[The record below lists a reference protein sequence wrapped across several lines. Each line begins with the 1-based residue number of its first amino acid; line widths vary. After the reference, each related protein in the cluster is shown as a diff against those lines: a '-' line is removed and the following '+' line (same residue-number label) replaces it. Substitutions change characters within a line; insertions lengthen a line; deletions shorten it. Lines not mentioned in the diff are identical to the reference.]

1 MLRKANMREYFA
13 LLNIFLM
20 PHSYHSRCYYYP
32 QFIPSLPPNPNPS
45 PIVHILL
52 IEDQQKLAE
61 NIRQYLSLEHYAVT
75 VAHDGKE
82 GFEKAMTQE
91 VDLLILDINLP
102 GMDGYVICSML
113 RQRKKDMPILM
124 LTARTKQQEI
134 VHGLDLGADDYLGKP
149 FDLDE
154 LLARVRALLRRK
166 TVEKHPRLT
175 AGPITLDTNTHDVF
189 RQEKQ
194 VNLSPKEYG
203 LLEYLLR
210 NRGTVQ
216 DRPHIIEHVWGG
228 RDDLLFSQTVDV
240 HVAYLR
246 RKLGKD
252 VIRTVPGKGYL
263 VPAEQ

>member
-1 MLRKANMREYFA
+1 M
-13 LLNIFLM
+13 
-20 PHSYHSRCYYYP
+20 
-32 QFIPSLPPNPNPS
+32 
-45 PIVHILL
+45 HILL

-61 NIRQYLSLEHYAVT
+61 NIRQYLTLEHYAVT
-75 VAHDGKE
+75 VVHDGKE
-82 GFEKAMTQE
+82 GFEKAMTQD

-113 RQRKKDMPILM
+113 REKKKNMPILM
-124 LTARTKQQEI
+124 LTARGSQQEV
-134 VHGLDLGADDYLGKP
+134 VHGLDLGADDYLIKP
-149 FDLDE
+149 FDLE
-154 LLARVRALLRRK
+154 ILLARVRALLRRK
-166 TVEKHPRLT
+166 SDQRQPHMTLKDITVNSNTQEVKKGEK
-175 AGPITLDTNTHDVF
+175 N
-189 RQEKQ
+189 

-252 VIRTVPGKGYL
+252 IIQTVPGKGYL
-263 VPAEQ
+263 IPADA